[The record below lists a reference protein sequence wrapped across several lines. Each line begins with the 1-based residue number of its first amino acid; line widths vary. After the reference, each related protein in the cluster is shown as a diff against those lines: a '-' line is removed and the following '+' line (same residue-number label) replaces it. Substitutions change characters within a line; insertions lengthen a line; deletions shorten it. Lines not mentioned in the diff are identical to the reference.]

1 MIRVLFPVL
10 LVVLLFGAF
19 AGCSQ
24 VPANGEDS
32 GFETQVSDPRS
43 GVVVRTHVD
52 RDEISVSDRL
62 WVWVEVQ
69 WGADARGAIVEPDW
83 DLSEWTLVESKQET
97 AVQIK
102 DGFEQRTSYL
112 IEPFLPGAYE
122 IHSFAVDIYPA
133 STDSEPYRIESMAQK
148 IQVLSVLDAQD
159 AGTLENDSAFIDP
172 IAFEHPAEQSRG
184 AWYILGAV
192 ALGGAMIV
200 AWLMLRST
208 GRRIKN
214 ESLRDQLTSIA
225 NGQGIEELD
234 AYSTLYRVFTGLG
247 DGLEQTSEIKSM
259 IEACERAR
267 FAGTE
272 HDLPDPK
279 ALASHA
285 LGLLGAGDGGMR

>member
-1 MIRVLFPVL
+1 MIRVLFSIL
-10 LVVLLFGAF
+10 LVSLLFGAF
-19 AGCSQ
+19 VGCSQ
-24 VPANGEDS
+24 VSASGGDT
-32 GFETQVSDPRS
+32 GFETQVSDPHS

-69 WGADARGAIVEPDW
+69 WGADARAAIVEPDW
-83 DLSEWTLVESKQET
+83 DSSEWTLVESKQET

-102 DGFEQRTSYL
+102 NGFVQRTSYL

-122 IHSFAVDIYPA
+122 IPSFGVDIYPA
-133 STDSEPYRIESMAQK
+133 SMDAEPYRIESMRQK

-159 AGTLENDSAFIDP
+159 AGTLEDDSALIDP
-172 IAFEHPAEQSRG
+172 LAFEQPTGQRRG
-184 AWYILGAV
+184 GLYILGAFV
-192 ALGGAMIV
+192 LGGAVIV

-208 GRRIKN
+208 GRRLKS

-225 NGQGIEELD
+225 NGQGIDEFD
-234 AYSTLYRVFTGLG
+234 AYSTLYRVFTVLG
-247 DGLEQTSEIKSM
+247 NGLEQTSEIKSM

-285 LGLLGAGDGGMR
+285 LGLLGAGDGGLR